1 MISLNEYIITES
13 STNYKDDFEKVFNEI
28 KDLNTNY
35 KIQKARPA
43 AIKLQQS
50 LATYSHNRIASSNRP
65 DDGVN
70 TAQPC

>member
-35 KIQKARPA
+35 KIQ
-43 AIKLQQS
+43 
-50 LATYSHNRIASSNRP
+50 NRCLI
-65 DDGVN
+65 
-70 TAQPC
+70 